1 MARAIASATISFG
14 LVSIPVSLYSAT
26 QASASV
32 SFNLLHAK
40 CGTRLRQQYICPL
53 DNEIVSRDQM
63 IKGYEFAK
71 DRYVTFTTDELKALE
86 EKATQA
92 IEIAE
97 FVPFGKIDPVYF
109 DKPYYLGPEKGGEK
123 AYRLLAEVM
132 KESGRA
138 AIARYA
144 ARGKQYIVMLRPAD
158 GIQGGGTGL
167 VMQTLLYADE
177 VRSISEVPI
186 PVAEVRASELNL
198 ARQLVDQIAAETFS
212 PADYEDDVRKRMLA
226 DIQRKVE
233 GQEIAT
239 SPPPAEPAQIIDLM
253 EALKASLGQSGG
265 ARRALGSAPRAGGHP
280 DAAAGK
286 SSPGSE
292 AEAPD
297 ALENRKPA
305 RRAKAE
311 EPSADDTAAAADTTA
326 TTATASHANKTEHR
340 KRASKR

>member
-158 GIQGGGTGL
+158 GFQGGGTGL

-186 PVAEVRASELNL
+186 PAAEVRPSELNL

-226 DIQRKVE
+226 DIERKVE
-233 GQEIAT
+233 GQEIAA
-239 SPPPAEPAQIIDLM
+239 SPPQAEPAQIIDLM
-253 EALKASLGQSGG
+253 EALKASLGQPAG
-265 ARRALGSAPRAGGHP
+265 ARRALGSAPRASGHP

-286 SSPGSE
+286 SSGGGE
-292 AEAPD
+292 ADEAPD

-311 EPSADDTAAAADTTA
+311 ETSADHAAAAADTAA
-326 TTATASHANKTEHR
+326 TPHANKTEHR